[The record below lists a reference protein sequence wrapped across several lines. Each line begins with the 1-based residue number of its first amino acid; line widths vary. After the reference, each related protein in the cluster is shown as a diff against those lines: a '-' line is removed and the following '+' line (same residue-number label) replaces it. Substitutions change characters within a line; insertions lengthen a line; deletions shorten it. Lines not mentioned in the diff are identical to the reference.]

1 MIIHLN
7 GWPGVGKLTVGRIV
21 ARELGGHLVDNHTL
35 HNVAACLCE
44 RNTAE
49 YWQLYYQVQEIAY
62 ARMQAMPKSAVF
74 VMTNALTRE
83 SEREVEAW
91 NAVRQLAADRLDT
104 LVAVTL
110 VCSSEENAQRVRSE
124 ERANNRKLTD
134 PEPLRA
140 WQSELTLITEGA
152 DYSQSIDNTNLAP
165 QEAAGM
171 IADFVGRLR

>member
-7 GWPGVGKLTVGRIV
+7 GWPGVGKLTVGRIL
-21 ARELGGHLVDNHTL
+21 ACELGGHLVDNHTL
-35 HNVAACLCE
+35 HNVAACLCD
-44 RNTAE
+44 RNTPE
-49 YWQLYYQVQEIAY
+49 YGQLYYQVREIAY

-83 SEREVEAW
+83 SKQEVEAW
-91 NAVRQLAADRLDT
+91 NAVKQLAVDRSDT

-110 VCSSEENAQRVRSE
+110 VCSSEENIQRLQSV

-134 PEPLRA
+134 PEPLLA

-152 DYSQSIDNTNLAP
+152 DHSQSIGNTNLAP
-165 QEAAGM
+165 QEVAGM